1 MKSHIIV
8 AILAC
13 FIGAGSVAIAQTM
26 AAPTQLVPANPT
38 VEAPTVVQ
46 VPPKASVPP
55 QRKAITTALASSMP
69 AASATY
75 PAVPSSVRASAHT
88 AQVARVRATQVAS
101 SSTYV
106 NAVAIYDYVPG
117 QVYQIYTS
125 PDYVTTIAL
134 KAGEKLISK
143 VSGDTTRWV
152 IGDTI
157 TGDTANPTVLVV
169 IKPVRPGLRTNLMLS
184 TNQRVYQIDLVSL
197 PGNQYQ
203 NAVSWNYPQDQL
215 RDAQMRA
222 AAINDQASQTE
233 LTAVAIDQ
241 LNDHYDIRTKQ
252 GRTPDWMPR
261 HIFDDGAKT
270 YIEFPDNLGT
280 TSAPPLFILGADDKA
295 DLVNYRVKGHFYIV
309 DRLFD
314 RAQLRVGQ
322 EPQTIVEIDRIPVGG
337 KRSAGGLFGFLSR
350 KDS

>member
-1 MKSHIIV
+1 MKSHVIAGIF
-8 AILAC
+8 AC
-13 FIGAGSVAIAQTM
+13 LIGVGSVAVAQTM
-26 AAPTQLVPANPT
+26 APTQLVPANPT

-46 VPPKASVPP
+46 VVPKTNVPP

-69 AASATY
+69 AASAIY

-88 AQVARVRATQVAS
+88 AQMARVRATQIAS

-215 RDAQMRA
+215 RDAQVRA
-222 AAINDQASQTE
+222 AAINEQAAQTE

-280 TSAPPLFILGADDKA
+280 TSAPPLFILGADGKA

-322 EPQTIVEIDRIPVGG
+322 EPQTIVEIDRSPIGG

>member
-1 MKSHIIV
+1 MKSHVIAGIF
-8 AILAC
+8 AC
-13 FIGAGSVAIAQTM
+13 LIGAGSVAIAQTIT
-26 AAPTQLVPANPT
+26 PTQLVPANPT

-55 QRKAITTALASSMP
+55 QRKAITTALPSSML
-69 AASATY
+69 AASAIY
-75 PAVPSSVRASAHT
+75 PAVPSSVRALAHT
-88 AQVARVRATQVAS
+88 AQMARVRATQVAS

-157 TGDTANPTVLVV
+157 TGDTANQTILVV

-215 RDAQMRA
+215 REAQMRA
-222 AAINDQASQTE
+222 AAINEQASQTE

-280 TSAPPLFILGADDKA
+280 TSAPPLFILGADGKA

-322 EPQTIVEIDRIPVGG
+322 EPQTIVEIDRSPVGG